1 LPDISPS
8 SPGRELG
15 GEKPQVIVVG
25 AGLAGLT
32 AAMHLAERGLRVHL
46 LEADPRYPGG
56 RISAKDVVEI
66 DGWQFPGEH
75 GVHGFWSGYLNIQA
89 MMTRNRIRPMF
100 IPAYEEDWIYR
111 RGNSIKKAAI
121 GSAIR
126 QSWIPAPFHYLNM
139 FFNLSFL
146 ASIGPRDLLSLFNIW
161 YALLFAVGIDPLREA
176 QPLQGLSLSHLL
188 KGWSPGMRALFI
200 GLARSG
206 LSGHPDEIPL
216 SGFLAFLRFY
226 TVMRRDSWAFSYLP
240 LDGGSGLIDPI
251 VERIEALGGKI
262 VLGRRVTCIDTRA
275 DGWVVHWQS
284 AEDPQ
289 ITGRIDAP
297 HLILATDSPNTAAI
311 LKASPAT
318 SQVAAD
324 LVFPRGMETAVA
336 RLWFDRAP
344 IATSEGGIFSGD
356 FILDNFFWLDQIQAP
371 YLSWRRETGG
381 SAIEVHIYGPPSLLA
396 ESDAVLL
403 TRTISDVQAAFP
415 ELRGHRIHQ
424 IIQRNPPTH
433 TLFGVGDPLTHLG
446 IETPWPNLFCCGD
459 WVRHPNPALFLE
471 RACVTGIEAANAVLA
486 CLGQQP
492 WPLLDHP
499 RPEPF
504 VGWIEK
510 MMVRGRQARKR
521 KRKGC

>member
-1 LPDISPS
+1 LTDLSQKSLDLEAQAENPD
-8 SPGRELG
+8 
-15 GEKPQVIVVG
+15 VIVAG

-32 AAMHLAERGLRVHL
+32 AAMHLAERGLRVL
-46 LEADPRYPGG
+46 VLEADPSYPGG
-56 RISAKDVVEI
+56 RISAKDPVEI
-66 DGWQFPGEH
+66 DGWTFPGEH

-89 MMTRNRIRPMF
+89 MLTRNRIRPLF
-100 IPAYEEDWIYR
+100 IPAFEEDWIYR
-111 RGNSIKKAAI
+111 RGNNIKKAAI

-146 ASIGPRDLLSLFNIW
+146 ASISPRDLLSLFHVW
-161 YALLFAVGIDPLREA
+161 YGLLFAVGIDPLREE
-176 QPLQGLSLSHLL
+176 QPLQGLSLNHLL

-240 LDGGSGLIDPI
+240 QDGGSGLIDPI
-251 VERIEALGGKI
+251 VGRIEELGGKI
-262 VLGRRVTCIDTRA
+262 MLGRRVTCIEPLSE
-275 DGWVVHWQS
+275 GWQVHCQS
-284 AEDPQ
+284 TENPQ
-289 ITGRIDAP
+289 QMGTMKAP
-297 HLILATDSPNTAAI
+297 QLILATDSPNTAAI
-311 LKASPAT
+311 LRSSPTT
-318 SQVAAD
+318 SQAAANLD
-324 LVFPRGMETAVA
+324 FPRGMETAVA
-336 RLWFDRAP
+336 RLWFDRTP
-344 IATSEGGIFSGD
+344 IATSEAGIFSGD
-356 FILDNFFWLDQIQAP
+356 FILDNFFWLDQIQAS
-371 YLSWRRETGG
+371 YLSWRRATGG

-396 ESDAVLL
+396 EQDTVLL
-403 TRTISDVQAAFP
+403 SRTISDVQAAFP

-433 TLFGVGDPLTHLG
+433 TLFGVGDPQRHLG
-446 IETPWPNLFCCGD
+446 IKTPWPNLFCCGD
-459 WVRHPNPALFLE
+459 WVRHQTPSLFLE
-471 RACVTGIEAANAVLA
+471 RACVTGIEAANAVLS
-486 CLGQQP
+486 CRSLQP

-521 KRKGC
+521 RRAA